1 MSQLRIIKPIPKDA
15 LDISGITPTVSTQNN
30 EGDVLVSAV
39 TAPPRRRTKYRTP
52 PKLAAEVLAETQPS
66 ELTSLEKSQRE
77 IDAFAKVVADA
88 DARREAEEA
97 EERSKITDWR
107 LNKMVAEMNAQS
119 NATASTSSGGNKKK
133 DTYTVKELKTIASR
147 NNIKTTKK
155 LNGKTVPLNKKG
167 LVAKLKRNKVI

>member
-1 MSQLRIIKPIPKDA
+1 MIKPIPPEA
-15 LDISGITPTVSTQNN
+15 LVVSGITPIVSTQND

-39 TAPPRRRTKYRTP
+39 SKLRRKYNIPPALKI
-52 PKLAAEVLAETQPS
+52 LEDTQPY
-66 ELTSLEKSQRE
+66 ELTPFEERQKE
-77 IDAFAKVVADA
+77 IDALAKVVAEA
-88 DARREAEEA
+88 KARREAEEA
-97 EERSKITDWR
+97 AERSKIKDWK
-107 LNKMVAEMNAQS
+107 LNKMVAELNAK
-119 NATASTSSGGNKKK
+119 ASTSSGGNKKK

>member
-1 MSQLRIIKPIPKDA
+1 MSQRRVIKPIPKDA

-30 EGDVLVSAV
+30 EPVSQADIDERIALYNARISLSDERID
-39 TAPPRRRTKYRTP
+39 TLNKSIYESQKRN
-52 PKLAAEVLAETQPS
+52 AET
-66 ELTSLEKSQRE
+66 EKSIAE
-77 IDAFAKVVADA
+77 LKAK
-88 DARREAEEA
+88 
-97 EERSKITDWR
+97 
-107 LNKMVAEMNAQS
+107 
-119 NATASTSSGGNKKK
+119 ASTSNGGNKKK

>member
-1 MSQLRIIKPIPKDA
+1 MSQRIKPIPKEA
-15 LDISGITPTVSTQNN
+15 LDVSGITPIVSTQNN
-30 EGDVLVSAV
+30 ENTELGLAE
-39 TAPPRRRTKYRTP
+39 TAPSRRRKEYRTP
-52 PKLAAEVLAETQPS
+52 PKLAAEVLADTQPS

-97 EERSKITDWR
+97 EERSKITVWR
-107 LNKMVAEMNAQS
+107 LNKMVAEMNAQA
-119 NATASTSSGGNKKK
+119 NAKASTSSGGNKKK

>member
-1 MSQLRIIKPIPKDA
+1 MSQRIKPIPQGA
-15 LDISGITPTVSTQNN
+15 LDVSGITPTDSTRNN
-30 EGDVLVSAV
+30 ENNELGLAV
-39 TAPPRRRTKYRTP
+39 TAPPEKRKYKIP
-52 PKLAAEVLAETQPS
+52 PVLKILADTQPS

-77 IDAFAKVVADA
+77 IDALAKVVADA

-97 EERSKITDWR
+97 VQRKIINDWELDKR
-107 LNKMVAEMNAQS
+107 IEAEMKAK
-119 NATASTSSGGNKKK
+119 AEAELKAKASTSSGGNKKK

>member
-1 MSQLRIIKPIPKDA
+1 MSQRRVIKPIPKDA

-30 EGDVLVSAV
+30 EPVS
-39 TAPPRRRTKYRTP
+39 
-52 PKLAAEVLAETQPS
+52 QP
-66 ELTSLEKSQRE
+66 
-77 IDAFAKVVADA
+77 
-88 DARREAEEA
+88 
-97 EERSKITDWR
+97 ITDIDELIALYNAR
-107 LNKMVAEMNAQS
+107 ISLSDERIKEGDKSIYESQKEIAKTEKEIAELKAN
-119 NATASTSSGGNKKK
+119 ASTSSGGNKKK